1 MRPIVAHATDH
12 VGVGRAVPRLPAHP
26 ALGVAPAEPLAPG
39 GHMDRAEVE
48 HRHARHDLGDL
59 GDEASGLRQERL
71 GRPHDL
77 GQVAAQAGA
86 QRAL

>member
-1 MRPIVAHATDH
+1 MRPIVAHAADH
-12 VGVGRAVPRLPAHP
+12 VGVGRAGPRLPADP
-26 ALGVAPAEPLAPG
+26 ALGVAPAEPFAPG

-77 GQVAAQAGA
+77 GQVAAHAGA